1 MKDKLLLGIGAI
13 LILLALTKPDLTNLL
28 EHNASVN
35 RVVIEQIDSE
45 SQALV
50 QPIVDILKNGSDD
63 RKEDGKRLASLYSDM
78 AVLIQLDGDD
88 QVVSNTEEIKETNAL
103 AGKMLKLNLKDKYP
117 NLALECSNYVMKM
130 IGNDN
135 ITLDSELRTKAVQA
149 FRSLAWACNEGS
161 K

>member
-1 MKDKLLLGIGAI
+1 MVSMKETLYDEDG
-13 LILLALTKPDLTNLL
+13 DV
-28 EHNASVN
+28 ASEEEVYELFQ
-35 RVVIEQIDSE
+35 RVVET
-45 SQALV
+45 
-50 QPIVDILKNGSDD
+50 NGEFLWPKQT
-63 RKEDGKRLASLYSDM
+63 REDGKRLASLYSDM